1 MDLLKN
7 YAESS
12 GDDEP
17 QAPVTKRVA
26 IGSLAPDVDISDL

>member
-26 IGSLAPDVDISDL
+26 IGSLAPEVDISDL